1 MGELNK
7 DKRIEFIR
15 EYTLTSMRLK
25 IDKWNKIIIS
35 DEQRNYLLSFID
47 NPEPSTLVI
56 SQNIA
61 GHLQVLLLRKYLIM
75 RHIALQIHTDWPS
88 PMRNKGVFFVK
99 KDKKPIPQEN
109 FDFAEHIAVGDVY
122 PNVLGKTSLF
132 TLYEL

>member
-61 GHLQVLLLRKYLIM
+61 GHLQVN
-75 RHIALQIHTDWPS
+75 IHNSILS
-88 PMRNKGVFFVK
+88 PHFLPRFI
-99 KDKKPIPQEN
+99 PIGQVP
-109 FDFAEHIAVGDVY
+109 
-122 PNVLGKTSLF
+122 
-132 TLYEL
+132 

>member
-61 GHLQVLLLRKYLIM
+61 GHLQVNLRYI
-75 RHIALQIHTDWPS
+75 
-88 PMRNKGVFFVK
+88 
-99 KDKKPIPQEN
+99 
-109 FDFAEHIAVGDVY
+109 
-122 PNVLGKTSLF
+122 
-132 TLYEL
+132 